1 MSNVYFKRGL
11 QASLP
16 SNSANIV
23 DGAFYL
29 TTDTNRLYVGKRNAA
44 DTENVLVELNQSI
57 NIVNS
62 VGQLPT
68 NTTSQDVGQFYYV
81 KGSNILC
88 VYVAK
93 GTDPETYEWKQ
104 INPDTAINTDP
115 QNVSVA
121 ITTND
126 SGNIVTATSTVTDT
140 AAQPHSSVG
149 VFNFKGSQYLNVGK
163 ETVGTTD
170 YITFTPNIGA
180 ITGAA
185 NTTYEIS
192 SKSAT
197 DGVDI
202 DLTASTNVADDNSS
216 ITIVGQNAVAVSKN
230 ATSGNI
236 EISVAEPVLR
246 PELSFD
252 ANGNLTVDGSIAG
265 VSSNPVS
272 GANVVA
278 PTIVLDAEHATESNT
293 GYKFANGTATLPVY
307 TKSEVDDAIDEAKR
321 TIDSMTYKGVIGV
334 GGNATAINADV
345 TEKLVTNASQANVG
359 DTYKAANGFVLP
371 GQTAPNGQVH
381 AGDLIIA
388 EGTDGNVTWS
398 IVQSGNDQSISVTFS
413 ASNLGIEI
421 NDNGSEIGGISL
433 AAGAHMA
440 VTGSKDGNHTTI
452 TIAQDTTGYTALD
465 MSGAT
470 TAVTQAGQGE
480 TPTTVTYVTGLDVD
494 AYGNVVAGS
503 VTTQQLTLT
512 DTHNY
517 LSDMEVTGSASG
529 NNATITMTVND
540 HDNHSATGTIGLR
553 SSSLTITTDSTNSN
567 EIIANLEWGSF

>member
-1 MSNVYFKRGL
+1 MANVFFKRGL

-16 SNSANIV
+16 KGSANIV

-29 TTDTNRLYVGKRNAA
+29 TTDTNRLYVGKNNGS
-44 DTENVLVELNQSI
+44 ENVLVELNQSI
-57 NIVNS
+57 NTVNS
-62 VGQLPT
+62 IGQLPT

-104 INPDTAINTDP
+104 INPDTAINPDP

-121 ITTND
+121 LTANE

-163 ETVGTTD
+163 ETVGSTD

-185 NTTYEIS
+185 NTTYDIS
-192 SKSAT
+192 SKAAT
-197 DGVDI
+197 GGVDI
-202 DLTASTNVADDNSS
+202 DLTASTGVPADNSS
-216 ITIVGQNAVAVSKN
+216 ITIVGLKSAGVSKN
-230 ATSGNI
+230 TTTGNI
-236 EISVAEPVLR
+236 EINVADPVLR
-246 PELSFD
+246 PELSFN
-252 ANGNLTVDGSIAG
+252 ANGDLTVDGTVAG
-265 VSSNPVS
+265 ISSNPVS
-272 GANVVA
+272 GANVVS

-321 TIDSMTYKGVIGV
+321 TIDAMTYKGVIGA
-334 GGNATAINADV
+334 GGSSSAINADV

-359 DTYKAANGFVLP
+359 DTYKAANDFVLP
-371 GQTAPNGQVH
+371 GRTAPDGQVH

-388 EGTDGNVTWS
+388 EGSDGNVTWS
-398 IVQSGNDQSISVTFS
+398 IVPSGDDQAISVTFS
-413 ASNLGIEI
+413 ANNLGIEV
-421 NDNGSEIGGISL
+421 NDNGNEMGGMSL

-440 VTGSKDGNHTTI
+440 VTGVKDGNHTTI

-470 TAVTQAGQGE
+470 TPVTQAGQGE

-517 LSDMEVTGSASG
+517 LTDMEVTGSASG
-529 NNATITMTVND
+529 NNATITMRVND
-540 HDNHSATGTIGLR
+540 HDNHSATGTIGLS
-553 SSSLTITTDSTNSN
+553 SSSLTITTDSTDSN
-567 EIIANLEWGSF
+567 KIIANLEWGSF